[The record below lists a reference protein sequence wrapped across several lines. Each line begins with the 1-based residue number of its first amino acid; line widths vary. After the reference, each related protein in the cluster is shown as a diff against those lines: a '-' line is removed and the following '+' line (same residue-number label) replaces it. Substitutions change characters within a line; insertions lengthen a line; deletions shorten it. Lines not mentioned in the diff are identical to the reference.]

1 MTSSTMQHL
10 DHLRGMVADVL
21 EIEPEELGPDD
32 DLAGEHGADS
42 LQAIE
47 ILASIEKAYDV
58 EIPQEEL
65 ARMTTLRAVH
75 DVVKAHAGW
84 QD

>member
-1 MTSSTMQHL
+1 MTSSTLQYL
-10 DHLRGMVADVL
+10 DDLRRMVADVL
-21 EIEPEELGPDD
+21 EIEPEELGADD

-65 ARMTTLRAVH
+65 AKMTTLRAVY
-75 DVVKAHAGW
+75 DVVKTHAGG